1 MRAIA
6 LEEHHASP
14 EYLDQVVGEG
24 QQDPDFL
31 ARLSDVGAG
40 RLAAMDEAGI
50 DVQVLSLAV
59 PGVEQLDP
67 ATAVTVAREEND
79 RRGAVVAEHPDRFAG
94 FATVP
99 TPDPAAAADE
109 LERAVREHG
118 FVGAMVN
125 GHTRG
130 RYLDHPDFR
139 PLLARAEALR
149 VPLYLHPAPPPAAVI
164 EASYAGF
171 SPDVTLRLAN
181 WGWGWHI
188 DTALHVLRVVL
199 GGVFD
204 RFPDLQVVVGHL
216 GEGLPAML
224 DRIDMAF
231 PPDVTGLAR
240 PAGEYFRS
248 NVHYTTSAFNYDTV
262 FLSLLLQV
270 GADRIMFSTDYPYWP
285 MTESR
290 AFLDRLPVSPQ
301 DKAAIAHGNATRLL
315 RLTTAS

>member
-1 MRAIA
+1 MRTIA

-14 EYLDQVVGEG
+14 EYLDQVEGERP
-24 QQDPDFL
+24 QQDQPGFL
-31 ARLSDVGAG
+31 SRLCDVGPG
-40 RLAAMDEAGI
+40 RIAAMDEAGI
-50 DVQVLSLAV
+50 DVQVLALAV

-67 ATAVTVAREEND
+67 ATAVTLARQEND
-79 RRGAVVAEHPDRFAG
+79 KRGAVVAEHAGRFAG

-109 LERAVREHG
+109 LERTVREYG

-125 GHTRG
+125 GHTQG

-149 VPLYLHPAPPPAAVI
+149 VPLYLHPAPPPQAVI
-164 EASYAGF
+164 DASYSGF
-171 SPDVTLRLAN
+171 SHDVTFRLAN

-188 DTALHVLRVVL
+188 DTGLHVLRLVV

-248 NVHYTTSAFNYDTV
+248 NVHYTTSGFNYDVV

-285 MTESR
+285 MAESR

-301 DKAAIAHGNATRLL
+301 DRAAIAHGNAERLL
-315 RLTTAS
+315 GLTG

>member
-1 MRAIA
+1 MRTIA

-14 EYLDQVVGEG
+14 EYLDQTAGEPP
-24 QQDPDFL
+24 QDPGFRS
-31 ARLSDVGAG
+31 RLCDVGPG
-40 RLAAMDEAGI
+40 RIAAMDEAGI
-50 DVQVLSLAV
+50 DMQVLSLAV

-67 ATAVTVAREEND
+67 AAAVAVARQEND
-79 RRGAVVAEHPDRFAG
+79 KRGAVVARYPERFAG

-109 LERAVREHG
+109 LERTVHEYG

-130 RYLDHPDFR
+130 RYLDHADFR

-149 VPLYLHPAPPPAAVI
+149 VPLYLHPAAPPQAVI
-164 EASYAGF
+164 DASYSGF
-171 SPDVTLRLAN
+171 SQDITFRLAN

-188 DTALHVLRVVL
+188 DTALHVLRLVV

-216 GEGLPAML
+216 GEGLTGML

-231 PPDVTGLAR
+231 PTEVTGLAR
-240 PAGEYFRS
+240 PAGAYFRE
-248 NVHYTTSAFNYDTV
+248 NVHYTTSAFNYDAV

-270 GADRIMFSTDYPYWP
+270 GAGRIMFSTDYPYWP
-285 MTESR
+285 MAASR
-290 AFLDRLPVSPQ
+290 DFLDRLAVSPQ
-301 DKAAIAHGNATRLL
+301 DKAAIAYGNAATLLGITR
-315 RLTTAS
+315 